1 MAAVTCTFQLT
12 NNQLVRVSGADAG
25 TYVPTDNESDVEI
38 SSTGYKANQFSKI
51 PNGEGDTYLSQ
62 VVDSLLTVI
71 ITT

>member
-1 MAAVTCTFQLT
+1 MAATTCTFQLN
-12 NNQLVRVSGADAG
+12 NNQLTRVSGADAG
-25 TYVPTDNESDVEI
+25 TYPITNNEADVEI
-38 SSTGYKANQFSKI
+38 SATGYKAKQLSKT

>member
-12 NNQLVRVSGADAG
+12 NNQLVRVSGAAVG